1 MIPIRDTQASS
12 TRPIATYMFIAIH
25 LFVFLWQLSTGL
37 HSEQTLYTYGL
48 VPAKYTIDTVSV
60 YFSFFNHI
68 ISLFSYMFLHGGFL
82 HFAGNML
89 FLYVFG
95 DNVED
100 NLGHFRY
107 SLFYILSGVLSGF
120 FHLALN
126 PLSKVPT
133 IGASGAIA
141 GIMGAYFLLFPKSKI
156 LTIIPIIIVPFF
168 IEIPAFIFLGGWFL
182 IQFYNVAG
190 QGGVSQIAWWAH
202 IGGFITGM
210 VFIKLNRYLPMVN
223 KSKGLQQKI
232 QRFTQKKTTPK
243 FQVIKVN
250 ARENSYDLYGN
261 IEVTSIEAITGTRK
275 IVNIPW
281 GFNKRIYRVVVPP
294 GVNPGTKLKL
304 SGLGKLKPD
313 SSKGNLYLTIDIRN
327 VILKTI

>member
-1 MIPIRDTQASS
+1 MIPIRDTAPSS
-12 TRPIATYMFIAIH
+12 TRPVVTYAFIAMNTI
-25 LFVFLWQLSTGL
+25 VFLLQLGSGL
-37 HSEQTLYTYGL
+37 HNEQILYTYGL
-48 VPAKYTIDTVSV
+48 VPAKYTIDTISA
-60 YFSFFNHI
+60 YFSFANHI

-95 DNVED
+95 DNIED
-100 NLGHFRY
+100 TLGHFRY
-107 SLFYILSGVLSGF
+107 FLFYILCGLISGLV
-120 FHLALN
+120 HLALN
-126 PLSKVPT
+126 PLSKMPT

-156 LTIIPIIIVPFF
+156 LTIIPIIIIPFF

-202 IGGFITGM
+202 IGGFIAGM
-210 VFIKLNRYLPMVN
+210 VLIKLNNQLP
-223 KSKGLQQKI
+223 KTKQSQRLQK
-232 QRFTQKKTTPK
+232 FTQKKTTPK

-250 ARENSYDLYGN
+250 AKENSCDLYGT
-261 IEVTSIEAITGTRK
+261 IDVSSIEAIAGTKK

-281 GFNKRIYRVVVPP
+281 GFHKRFYRVNVPP
-294 GVNPGTKLKL
+294 GVKSGTQLKL
-304 SGLGKLKPD
+304 SGLGKLKFD
-313 SSKGNLYLTIDIRN
+313 STKGSLYLKVDIKN
-327 VILKTI
+327 VVLKSI